1 MKQVRWTPTAL
12 RGLARVREFLGRE
25 DGSVAQLAVHR
36 IRRATEMLRR
46 HPELGRP
53 CEDDEFPNLREVV
66 APFGRGAYVL
76 RYRIDDDAVVVL
88 RVWHSREER
97 S

>member
-1 MKQVRWTPTAL
+1 
-12 RGLARVREFLGRE
+12 
-25 DGSVAQLAVHR
+25 
-36 IRRATEMLRR
+36 
-46 HPELGRP
+46 
-53 CEDDEFPNLREVV
+53 VV